1 MGARALRP
9 VLCCVLLAAGASA
22 AQTDATPASALGR
35 GALYAPD
42 TRTAQDTAE
51 RLRTGATD
59 LAAAPTAGA
68 TDTIAAPDAPAA
80 PTVNAT
86 DTGAAPDLLA
96 TPAASAADTTAR
108 PDAPVAPAAS
118 ALTPDAP
125 AAKDATA
132 PKTSDVLRDGRG
144 VWTHDQYRYGKK
156 WNLVGGLVLR
166 TLMDLVA
173 IPSGMVA
180 WDWLD
185 WTVFSSVV
193 ASTVLLSLPTYP
205 SPDVALQRMIQR
217 SLGGADHFKI
227 WTTYGDMAIWMGIWG
242 GVASMFLYGMTAD
255 APEFVEVSALAV
267 EAFAI
272 AQVYHLGI
280 KALTGREGPKD
291 AVTPGETTGEGRYYG
306 PAAFSRLFPS
316 GTPSGHVATMYA
328 ILSVVMHY
336 FNTPAVW
343 IGLNTF
349 ALLFSVTII
358 ADNYHWASDVIIG
371 AALGFCVGRWV
382 VHHRSTKFRND
393 EGGLPR
399 RVLATLANHAALA
412 PMILPNGGVG
422 AAVVFRF

>member
-1 MGARALRP
+1 MRARVLRLALCFA
-9 VLCCVLLAAGASA
+9 VFSAGMSA
-22 AQTDATPASALGR
+22 AEDAASLPAARPDQDQTSATDAAVVGSA
-35 GALYAPD
+35 
-42 TRTAQDTAE
+42 TKTAQDSAAVSDTPVAASDETAPS
-51 RLRTGATD
+51 L
-59 LAAAPTAGA
+59 
-68 TDTIAAPDAPAA
+68 APAA
-80 PTVNAT
+80 HN
-86 DTGAAPDLLA
+86 
-96 TPAASAADTTAR
+96 
-108 PDAPVAPAAS
+108 APA
-118 ALTPDAP
+118 PAP
-125 AAKDATA
+125 R
-132 PKTSDVLRDGRG
+132 SNDVLRDGRG

-166 TLMDLVA
+166 SLMDLVS
-173 IPSGMVA
+173 IPSGMGG
-180 WDWLD
+180 WDWFD
-185 WTVFSSVV
+185 WTVFSSVI
-193 ASTVLLSLPTYP
+193 ASTVVLSLPTSP
-205 SPDVALQRMIQR
+205 SPDVRLQRLIQK

-227 WTTYGDMAIWMGIWG
+227 WSTYGDMTIWMGIWG

-255 APEFVEVSALAV
+255 APDYVEVSALAV
-267 EAFAI
+267 EAFAV

-291 AVTPGETTGEGRYYG
+291 AVTPGETTGEGRYSG
-306 PAAFSRLFPS
+306 PSAFARLFPA

-358 ADNYHWASDVIIG
+358 ADNYHWASDVILG

-412 PMILPNGGVG
+412 PMIMPNGGVG

>member
-9 VLCCVLLAAGASA
+9 LLCCVLLAAGASA
-22 AQTDATPASALGR
+22 AQEDASPEKNPVVAVPETTPVA
-35 GALYAPD
+35 
-42 TRTAQDTAE
+42 
-51 RLRTGATD
+51 
-59 LAAAPTAGA
+59 
-68 TDTIAAPDAPAA
+68 
-80 PTVNAT
+80 
-86 DTGAAPDLLA
+86 
-96 TPAASAADTTAR
+96 
-108 PDAPVAPAAS
+108 DAPVAEPAPSDAS
-118 ALTPDAP
+118 ASSLTPDAP
-125 AAKDATA
+125 AAKEDAPTAKDTTA

-166 TLMDLVA
+166 TLMDLVS

-193 ASTVLLSLPTYP
+193 ASTVILSLPTYP

-267 EAFAI
+267 EAFAL

-280 KALTGREGPKD
+280 KVLTGREGPKD
-291 AVTPGETTGEGRYYG
+291 EVTPGETTGEGRYFG
-306 PAAFSRLFPS
+306 PSAFARLFPS

-336 FNTPAVW
+336 FDTPAVW